1 MNIEQP
7 FQGMTWGDLRAFVAL
22 SDAADA
28 EEIVYDCD
36 DQLERVS
43 MLITGIDLKRVT
55 HGP

>member
-28 EEIVYDCD
+28 EEIVYDRD

-43 MLITGIDLKRVT
+43 MLITGIDPKRVT